1 MKEYVQVVNGARWTK
16 DGKNHALLNL
26 IFTSKEAL
34 ANNPNFFGGQL
45 VVVSVNPTDFDTLRL
60 LAMKKC
66 EAEITFENNA
76 KNPLKPIVKIKSL
89 KTEDGKVTLL
99 S

>member
-1 MKEYVQVVNGARWTK
+1 MKENVQIINGARWIK
-16 DGKNHALLNL
+16 EGKTYSLLNL

-45 VVVSVNPTDFDTLRL
+45 VTVMVNANDFDMLRL
-60 LAMKKC
+60 LAMKEC
-66 EAEITFENNA
+66 EADITFENNA
-76 KNPLKPIVKIKSL
+76 KNPLKPKVKIKSL
-89 KTEDGKVTLL
+89 KTRDGKVTLL